1 MCCSCFCNC
10 LQAFLSNCCK
20 CLGKTAMACCRG
32 MCRCFCN
39 AVSPGCGFLCQIIL
53 YALFQGFNIGT
64 DVGVFFETSKTYQRC
79 DELSTATL
87 VPLSNTTNIT
97 RPYCVATKNATQAM
111 IGEKASTL
119 QILEGTFFFFMCLSG
134 GVYVIHIVV
143 LFPNTCKHLKDENFE
158 NMVTEAGP
166 YYQKILQIHT
176 LFLLLETLIHDVPMS
191 CLAVELCAQMW
202 GAGGINCWE
211 CAIKPSD
218 LPPNPMGL
226 INCEKWL
233 GLMLGSIALVSVYKG
248 ILPLYAWIGN
258 PFCWACYPLRICV
271 VLPAGLLYCVLTLAP
286 AMGVA
291 INRLFVVAP
300 QMKTEMGTIS
310 STIWTFGMF
319 FWGIIVLVSVLYKYF
334 CGKWICGVCC
344 PCESKEGE
352 GKSGCLC

>member
-1 MCCSCFCNC
+1 
-10 LQAFLSNCCK
+10 
-20 CLGKTAMACCRG
+20 MACCRG
-32 MCRCFCN
+32 ICRCFCN
-39 AVSPGCGFLCQIIL
+39 AVSPGCGFLCQIIM

-248 ILPLYAWIGN
+248 
-258 PFCWACYPLRICV
+258 
-271 VLPAGLLYCVLTLAP
+271 
-286 AMGVA
+286 
-291 INRLFVVAP
+291 
-300 QMKTEMGTIS
+300 K
-310 STIWTFGMF
+310 
-319 FWGIIVLVSVLYKYF
+319 
-334 CGKWICGVCC
+334 
-344 PCESKEGE
+344 
-352 GKSGCLC
+352 

>member
-1 MCCSCFCNC
+1 
-10 LQAFLSNCCK
+10 
-20 CLGKTAMACCRG
+20 MAHQ
-32 MCRCFCN
+32 FTVP
-39 AVSPGCGFLCQIIL
+39 ADFFII
-53 YALFQGFNIGT
+53 III
-64 DVGVFFETSKTYQRC
+64 S
-79 DELSTATL
+79 
-87 VPLSNTTNIT
+87 
-97 RPYCVATKNATQAM
+97 
-111 IGEKASTL
+111 
-119 QILEGTFFFFMCLSG
+119 FFFFKSFQ
-134 GVYVIHIVV
+134 IVV
-143 LFPNTCKHLKDENFE
+143 PSLKIYLRPFLF
-158 NMVTEAGP
+158 A
-166 YYQKILQIHT
+166 
-176 LFLLLETLIHDVPMS
+176 
-191 CLAVELCAQMW
+191 
-202 GAGGINCWE
+202 
-211 CAIKPSD
+211 
-218 LPPNPMGL
+218 
-226 INCEKWL
+226 
-233 GLMLGSIALVSVYKG
+233 G